1 MKKLIIL
8 LVFSFYITNNI
19 FAKTL
24 EEKKEELKKIYEAG
38 GISKIEY
45 KKSVEFLE
53 KPEEKEKKSKK
64 KSISLTKKKKK
75 KKKKKISNLK
85 KKKKVKKKIK
95 IKIKI

>member
-1 MKKLIIL
+1 MKKLLIL
-8 LVFSFYITNNI
+8 LVFSFYITTNL

-53 KPEEKEKKSKK
+53 KPEEKEKKSKIVGNINNFRK
-64 KSISLTKKKKK
+64 
-75 KKKKKISNLK
+75 SNLGTIF
-85 KKKKVKKKIK
+85 KIK
-95 IKIKI
+95 FIFA

>member
-8 LVFSFYITNNI
+8 LLFIFYFTTNL

-24 EEKKEELKKIYEAG
+24 EEKKDELKKIYEAG

-45 KKSVEFLE
+45 KKAVEFLE

-64 KSISLTKKKKK
+64 KIYLIDKEKKK
-75 KKKKKISNLK
+75 
-85 KKKKVKKKIK
+85 
-95 IKIKI
+95 